1 MRRFPLIKVRGASA
15 ALVAAAFLAII
26 TAAAQAQPPA
36 PSKTEPSAAALL
48 LEGIE
53 SGRGSLASYRGTAT
67 LRAYGDVEGSF
78 NAAFARELPDRGR
91 LEMSTP
97 LTGTA
102 LVVTAAGGELLAF
115 YPLDEIA
122 VVGSDDARGIPALA
136 AGAGG
141 SLSDSLDLLTGRPP
155 LYAEE
160 VAAADLE
167 IKAVEDSD
175 TLTLT
180 WLEAGGSR
188 LQQLTLAGNPRRP
201 VAFRIYEKDAA
212 AVDVTYGDWRDRGD
226 VAAPFAVTVKT
237 SDAIVEISVKKFEAN
252 VDIQEEAFSTTPPEG
267 VEVLERWPVPSAYD
281 VEDERN

>member
-15 ALVAAAFLAII
+15 TLVAAAFATII
-26 TAAAQAQPPA
+26 AAAAPAQPPA

-78 NAAFARELPDRGR
+78 NAAFARALPDRGR
-91 LEMSTP
+91 LELSTP

-115 YPLDEIA
+115 YPLDETA

-141 SLSDSLDLLTGRPP
+141 GLSDSLDLLAGRPP
-155 LYAEE
+155 LYAEK
-160 VAAADLE
+160 VAAGDLE
-167 IKAVEDSD
+167 IKAAEDSD

-201 VAFRIYEKDAA
+201 VAFRIFEKDAA

-252 VDIQEEAFSTTPPEG
+252 VDIPEEAFSTTPPEG
-267 VEVLERWPVPSAYD
+267 VEILEG
-281 VEDERN
+281 